1 MYFGRNREDRMA
13 STNGIIPRGRLNA
26 DGRRE
31 RSGVP
36 GRTLEAVL
44 DHIETGNTPRLE
56 YPPRSS
62 FSHRRGSSWM
72 LRRMEPGTSSSSG
85 SGSLSSGS
93 PALRPVKPEPEE
105 TPLRRRSRSSALVT
119 NKGA

>member
-31 RSGVP
+31 RWGVP

-56 YPPRSS
+56 YPARPS
-62 FSHRRGSSWM
+62 FSRRRGSFLDAVANGGGDLLIVG
-72 LRRMEPGTSSSSG
+72 LRF
-85 SGSLSSGS
+85 
-93 PALRPVKPEPEE
+93 AFLRVADAPPRQVGATGDAAWAPHPQ
-105 TPLRRRSRSSALVT
+105 RRPRHQ
-119 NKGA
+119 